1 MARVFFFLN
10 PIEKDIRRHHE
21 SRRLRAHFL
30 ATGFATP
37 RVATF
42 WRSLAAFQ
50 ILAMRFAARVWI
62 PGNAWVALLLFLLLL
77 LDLVALIMV
86 LPAGVKAG
94 ALCDCATISFWL
106 WRPDLWRVDSE
117 DTMSLRLVFVIVR
130 VTDCPI
136 YRITFVD
143 FWSFISYQNSRM
155 LLATTWLG
163 RVPVVSGAS
172 ATPEDSSTE
181 SLWKHLVKSQM
192 DVYFKEL
199 KCGFKKAF
207 DPIK

>member
-1 MARVFFFLN
+1 
-10 PIEKDIRRHHE
+10 
-21 SRRLRAHFL
+21 
-30 ATGFATP
+30 
-37 RVATF
+37 
-42 WRSLAAFQ
+42 
-50 ILAMRFAARVWI
+50 MRFAARVWI
-62 PGNAWVALLLFLLLL
+62 PGTAWVALLLFLLLL
-77 LDLVALIMV
+77 LLDLVGLIMV

-94 ALCDCATISFWL
+94 ALYDCATISL
-106 WRPDLWRVDSE
+106 RLRRLVLWRVDSK

-143 FWSFISYQNSRM
+143 FWSLISYQNNRM

-181 SLWKHLVKSQM
+181 SL
-192 DVYFKEL
+192 
-199 KCGFKKAF
+199 
-207 DPIK
+207 